1 MGRRAVAQLA
11 GVCPAC
17 CRLGW
22 VQVPAETSEAAVSF
36 VHRFPGAQ
44 LAFPSMPMA
53 AALLCSSLSEASL
66 EKPKRSDS
74 TLQTGGIASVVWH
87 LRSLFLCL
95 VWASQGRQPPATLP
109 ACHTAGPS
117 RRLPENPASCSF
129 TLFLAHLV
137 TGQRFLRAE
146 CGLVQVHLP
155 EESFGPAGSRQDG
168 PAPHPVGT
176 GGGDAAAGPC
186 GLLLPRASRSGAAFT
201 ATFGN

>member
-44 LAFPSMPMA
+44 LAFPSMPTA

-117 RRLPENPASCSF
+117 RRLPENRPLVHSPSSSLIWSPDSVSC
-129 TLFLAHLV
+129 
-137 TGQRFLRAE
+137 AE

-168 PAPHPVGT
+168 PAPRPVGT

-186 GLLLPRASRSGAAFT
+186 GLLLPRVSRSGAAFT